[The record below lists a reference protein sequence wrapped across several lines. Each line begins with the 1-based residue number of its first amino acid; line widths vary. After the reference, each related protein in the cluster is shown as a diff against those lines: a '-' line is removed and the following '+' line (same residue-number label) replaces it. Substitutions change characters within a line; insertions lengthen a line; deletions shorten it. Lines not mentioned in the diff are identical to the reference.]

1 MARTKRPFLR
11 VLVAMTC
18 VAAVA
23 LAIDHIVL
31 GQRPRIVLYGDSLS
45 MQSAQD
51 FQYLADTSG
60 ASTLLRAYGG
70 LAICDVLPQLVGDAE
85 SWQPTVAVLEFS
97 GDDLTPCMKGYAAGS
112 PAYYAKYEL
121 DARAAVSALRGQGV
135 RVVLIGAPV
144 DADARA
150 SSHAQHLNAMY
161 ASLAAHV
168 RGVSYEDA
176 GRSVLANGRFTWT
189 LPCLHSEPCAGPQG
203 TNVVRSP
210 DGTHFCPD
218 GRTAIE
224 GSFDVCDVYSSGAYR
239 FAAAMLASA
248 ARA

>member
-11 VLVAMTC
+11 VLVALTC

-23 LAIDHIVL
+23 FAIDHIVL
-31 GQRPRIVLYGDSLS
+31 GQRPRIVLYGDSLA

-51 FQYLADTSG
+51 FQYLAGTSG

-70 LAICDVLPQLVGDAE
+70 LAVCDVLPELASDAE

-97 GDDLTPCMKGYAAGS
+97 GDDMTPCMKGYVAGS
-112 PAYYAKYEL
+112 PAYFAKYEV
-121 DARAAVSALRGQGV
+121 DARAAVSALLGQGV

-144 DADARA
+144 DVDARA
-150 SSHAQHLNAMY
+150 SSNADHLNAMY
-161 ASLAAHV
+161 GSLAAHV
-168 RGVSYEDA
+168 RGVYYEDA
-176 GRSVLANGRFTWT
+176 GRFVLANGRVTWT
-189 LPCLHSEPCAGPQG
+189 LPCLRSEPCVGPQG
-203 TNVVRSP
+203 TNIVRSP

-239 FAAAMLASA
+239 FAAAMVASA
-248 ARA
+248 VRT